1 MEDARDTGRRISLI
15 RKATMQDIDAVAQI
29 YEAVHDAEEAGAL
42 CIGWD
47 RSVYPVRQ
55 TALAALAREDLFVEE
70 EEGAVVAAAIIN
82 QTQVPEYALCSW
94 EYPAQE
100 NEVMV
105 LHTLVVDPRCS
116 GRGLR
121 KNGLCSLL
129 RRVCWRPRLCVPAHG
144 YAGDEPGRAAAVCQL
159 GLSGAWHCAMRVQRD
174 SRCTAG
180 MPGKET
186 GPGNAGAVKRS
197 WGRKEKT

>member
-15 RKATMQDIDAVAQI
+15 RKQPADVDAVAQI

-82 QTQVPEYALCSW
+82 QTQVPEYALCPW

-116 GRGLR
+116 GRGY
-121 KNGLCSLL
+121 GTAF
-129 RRVCWRPRLCVPAHG
+129 VAFYEE
-144 YAGDEPGRAAAVCQL
+144 YAGATAVRTC
-159 GLSGAWHCAMRVQRD
+159 AWIRR
-174 SRCTAG
+174 R
-180 MPGKET
+180 
-186 GPGNAGAVKRS
+186 
-197 WGRKEKT
+197 

>member
-1 MEDARDTGRRISLI
+1 MI

-116 GRGLR
+116 EM
-121 KNGLCSLL
+121 CI
-129 RRVCWRPRLCVPAHG
+129 
-144 YAGDEPGRAAAVCQL
+144 
-159 GLSGAWHCAMRVQRD
+159 RD
-174 SRCTAG
+174 STRICRTSWNGSARLHQD
-180 MPGKET
+180 
-186 GPGNAGAVKRS
+186 RS
-197 WGRKEKT
+197 MCL

>member
-1 MEDARDTGRRISLI
+1 MI

-82 QTQVPEYALCSW
+82 QTQVPEYALCPW

-105 LHTLVVDPRCS
+105 LHTPGGGPALQRP
-116 GRGLR
+116 GLR
-121 KNGLCSLL
+121 NGLCSLFTKSML
-129 RRVCWRPRLCVPAHG
+129 APTAVRTCAWIRRR
-144 YAGDEPGRAAAVCQL
+144 
-159 GLSGAWHCAMRVQRD
+159 
-174 SRCTAG
+174 
-180 MPGKET
+180 
-186 GPGNAGAVKRS
+186 
-197 WGRKEKT
+197 